1 MKPINI
7 KNILIPLYNRA
18 SPTENL
24 CDRRKGQR
32 VMFAPLGS
40 YMHLEM
46 CQSLMLTAEATLGQ
60 RSAPPRHW
68 LDITQPRKSKKK
80 KIQTKHPV
88 KVEITVLRSMSHML
102 WNIGA
107 DRGLGSRGF
116 CGMWNEIKNDPC
128 GLLMLTEGGEEA
140 QKAKHSLSN
149 HSLFPSFVK
158 SSPFSRSWARQHR
171 LRASWPCFPL
181 CCIHCVWCVFQ
192 DDVHSLWRSPSRQNV
207 CSPTRSMLFH
217 VKIGPACELWCADE

>member
-80 KIQTKHPV
+80 KQTKHPV
-88 KVEITVLRSMSHML
+88 KMEITVLRSMSHML

-128 GLLMLTEGGEEA
+128 GLLMLTEGGEEE

-171 LRASWPCFPL
+171 LRASWPCFPFVVYAVYGVFSRMT
-181 CCIHCVWCVFQ
+181 CIHYGAVHLGRMSVF
-192 DDVHSLWRSPSRQNV
+192 
-207 CSPTRSMLFH
+207 PTRCMLFH